1 MLTDEIKKIY
11 LNVSVATIC
20 TALFKR
26 GLRNQ
31 FIQDVL
37 PLNYNLPNMVGL
49 AYTVRYIPARED
61 LNSLEVFKDPD
72 HPQRVAIEECPS
84 DYVIVF
90 DSRKDARAASA
101 GAILITRLMF
111 RGCAGVVTDGGFRDS
126 HEIKDINIP
135 SYHNRPSS
143 PTNLTLHQAIDI
155 NVPIGCGDAAVW
167 PGDLI
172 VGDKEGVVVIP
183 SNIIEEISSEVK
195 TMTVFED
202 YVIKKVQNG
211 SSIKGLDPLTN
222 KEKQDEYNNWL
233 KKSSEEI

>member
-11 LNVSVATIC
+11 SNVSVATIC

-84 DYVIVF
+84 DHVIVF

-101 GAILITRLMF
+101 GAILITRLMV

-126 HEIKDINIP
+126 HEIKNINNWSVLSNTD
-135 SYHNRPSS
+135 SYDSDVELSHVVF
-143 PTNLTLHQAIDI
+143 TNNTVHDVSGGIAFRGKL
-155 NVPIGCGDAAVW
+155 G
-167 PGDLI
+167 
-172 VGDKEGVVVIP
+172 
-183 SNIIEEISSEVK
+183 EEIQTAVITGNTADYSMYEVSNAWAF
-195 TMTVFED
+195 VE
-202 YVIKKVQNG
+202 VNKV
-211 SSIKGLDPLTN
+211 LDI
-222 KEKQDEYNNWL
+222 EISNNVVHGVPRPPHRNHRAGCRKPADTRL
-233 KKSSEEI
+233 

>member
-1 MLTDEIKKIY
+1 MLTDKIKKIY

-84 DYVIVF
+84 DHVIIF

-202 YVIKKVQNG
+202 YVIKKVQ
-211 SSIKGLDPLTN
+211 
-222 KEKQDEYNNWL
+222 
-233 KKSSEEI
+233 

>member
-11 LNVSVATIC
+11 SNVSVATIC

-61 LNSLEVFKDPD
+61 LNSLEVFKNLD

-84 DYVIVF
+84 GNVIVF

-111 RGCAGVVTDGGFRDS
+111 RGCAV
-126 HEIKDINIP
+126 
-135 SYHNRPSS
+135 
-143 PTNLTLHQAIDI
+143 
-155 NVPIGCGDAAVW
+155 
-167 PGDLI
+167 
-172 VGDKEGVVVIP
+172 
-183 SNIIEEISSEVK
+183 
-195 TMTVFED
+195 
-202 YVIKKVQNG
+202 
-211 SSIKGLDPLTN
+211 
-222 KEKQDEYNNWL
+222 
-233 KKSSEEI
+233 

>member
-84 DYVIVF
+84 DHVIVF

-155 NVPIGCGDAAVW
+155 NVPIGCGDVAVW

-183 SNIIEEISSEVK
+183 SNIIEEISNEVK
-195 TMTVFED
+195 TMTLFED

-211 SSIKGLDPLTN
+211 SSIKGLYPLTN
-222 KEKQDEYNNWL
+222 KEKQVEYNNWL
-233 KKSSEEI
+233 KISSEKI

>member
-11 LNVSVATIC
+11 SNVSVATIC
-20 TALFKR
+20 TALFKK

-31 FIQDVL
+31 FIQGVR
-37 PLNYNLPNMVGL
+37 PLNHNLPNMVGL

-61 LNSLEVFKDPD
+61 LNSLEVFKNQD

-84 DYVIVF
+84 GNVIVF

-183 SNIIEEISSEVK
+183 SNIIEEISNEVK

-211 SSIKGLDPLTN
+211 SSIKGLYPLTS

>member
-11 LNVSVATIC
+11 SSVSVATIC

-84 DYVIVF
+84 DHVIVF

-211 SSIKGLDPLTN
+211 SSIKGLYPLTN

>member
-211 SSIKGLDPLTN
+211 SSIKGLYPLTN

>member
-1 MLTDEIKKIY
+1 MLTDKIKKIY

-84 DYVIVF
+84 DHVIIF

-135 SYHNRPSS
+135 TYHNRPSS

-155 NVPIGCGDAAVW
+155 NVPIGCGDVAVW

-211 SSIKGLDPLTN
+211 SSIKGLYPLTN
-222 KEKQDEYNNWL
+222 KEKKDEYNNWL
-233 KKSSEEI
+233 KNSYEEI